1 MKKILILLLLLISI
15 PLVKAEETEDL
26 APNAK
31 SAIMIEASTGEIL
44 FQKNKDEK
52 LAPASMT
59 KMMSMLLIMEEI
71 ENGNLKWN
79 EMITTSEKASS
90 MGGSQIFLKVGE
102 KMTVEDLLKGV
113 AIASGNDAVV
123 ALAERVSGSEEQF
136 VKRMNIRAKDLGLK
150 NTNFINAT
158 GLTADNHYSSAY
170 DMSLIAKEL
179 VKHEKILEFTSTY
192 EDYLRKDTKSPFW
205 LVNTNRLVR
214 FKEGVDG
221 LKTGFTDEAGYCL
234 TATMKKDNMRLITVV
249 MKEENTSKRS
259 ADTTKMLD
267 YGFNIYMV
275 QTILDE
281 KTTIEKKK
289 VELGKTLTTEIVPK
303 ENITILNKKSDDQK
317 NITYKT
323 NINKIIAP
331 IKKGDKVGTIDII
344 EDNNIISTIDAT
356 VKEDIS
362 KANILTIYLRNLK
375 EIISGNL
382 KI

>member
-1 MKKILILLLLLISI
+1 MKKILILLLLFISI

-289 VELGKTLTTEIVPK
+289 VELGKIITTEIVPK

-331 IKKGDKVGTIDII
+331 VKKGDKVGTIDII

>member
-79 EMITTSEKASS
+79 EMITTAEKASS

-179 VKHEKILEFTSTY
+179 IKHEKILEFTSTY

-331 IKKGDKVGTIDII
+331 VKKGDKVGTIDII

>member
-1 MKKILILLLLLISI
+1 MKKILILLLLFISI
-15 PLVKAEETEDL
+15 PLVKAEEVEDL

-71 ENGNLKWN
+71 ENGNLKWD

-136 VKRMNIRAKDLGLK
+136 VKRMNTRAKDLGLK
-150 NTNFINAT
+150 NTNFMNAT

-331 IKKGDKVGTIDII
+331 VKKGDKVGTIDII

-356 VKEDIS
+356 VKEDIT

>member
-179 VKHEKILEFTSTY
+179 IKHEKILEFTSTY

-331 IKKGDKVGTIDII
+331 VKKGDKVGTIDII

-362 KANILTIYLRNLK
+362 KANSLTIYLRNIK